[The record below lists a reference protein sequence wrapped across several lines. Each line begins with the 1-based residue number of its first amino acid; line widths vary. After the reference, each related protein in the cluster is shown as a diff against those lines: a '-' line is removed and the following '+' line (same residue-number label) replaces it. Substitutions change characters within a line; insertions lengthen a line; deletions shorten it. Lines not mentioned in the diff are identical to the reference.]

1 MNTEVLREAAV
12 LEYNAA
18 SSGEQTSYNFDYL
31 FMENCIQAGY
41 TMDEAI
47 DAALQKF
54 KLYMSQEAKLCS
66 RIGKEIK
73 ANVKKKNYPEAI
85 ALAKKRLAHL
95 ENLLKRA
102 DEEIDDDEEFII
114 SMEAMAKSIIITMIV
129 SAILV
134 KVAEGIVP
142 GSGWLIDAIK
152 KGVSKLKI
160 KLGKD
165 GSFIR
170 DMVDPIL
177 TIAGI
182 SKQVSNPI
190 VSHKIKK
197 WQKNRNGDIN
207 REFNEGRPDMTT
219 MSISRTQAK
228 TRFKKLIQA
237 QKDEIKM
244 LEEAQRLHNRPKP
257 KNESV
262 ELLTEGFS
270 HNDKI
275 ELGVAFGLIATA
287 LVFKG
292 IPEARRKILENKR
305 KKAEEMRSKSLHKE
319 SVAKG
324 LKDAMLIAQGKLKG
338 EAAVNSS
345 ANFDL
350 LKYVGCPADKAADY
364 INALIAADS
373 DKALTDMDDSYK
385 SFYTWHNDRRYDA
398 KSSADVCDILDKYEN
413 DPKYVFYADAAYELL
428 FYDAKTKKV
437 HEVLGDEGKEIIY
450 DFSEIYR
457 KYKIPTS
464 IYNEI
469 KAAASNASN
478 ESVELDE
485 GFFRFGGKAKR
496 DDKYSSLA
504 SAAQKAYNKKFIG
517 SDEFISE
524 ARKRCPIPK
533 GDYTNDDQI
542 LDVLA
547 KSMSKA
553 VKLPSFAKLIKSHN
567 EAIKEYEALDK
578 AKFNSSDSYIV
589 KVSDFA
595 IDNDGEYI
603 NFSSSNQFVNSMFAE
618 TFEKLANALL
628 SDAGIKRHV
637 STGDGDEGAVYLDES
652 VGLDEGLFDFFRKK
666 KSSSSKKYVSKEDA
680 MHAEFMKWY
689 NSLPD
694 KNKEAFYNEMMKIA
708 ARLVKQ
714 QLAAN
719 KHGGTGFS
727 VHELDDDLEE
737 DPKTMKYIYAFEY
750 DIYDFFN
757 NANINYRDDVQTND
771 FWEAQSELVKK
782 FKAAGIELDCGGD
795 WDDGPFYIISVSD
808 AIKRK
813 FTPKTTSASDKL
825 NEAAS
830 LDSST
835 KSALASFGFSALLFA
850 GALGVKHMS
859 RKRREALERKIK
871 KEQADKRAKE
881 KAEAETLGLRSALMV
896 AKGEYTV
903 PALADIDK
911 LKCAGCSAE
920 NAEKYLQKI
929 LDKGGE
935 SREILDRFIDDAESN
950 DYPDEDMIA
959 AIKKHMD
966 NPIYVIDVEGTYSI
980 TFYDAKTGK
989 VHIVTFGKDE
999 ETVDFKAM
1007 YDKYVVP
1014 VDLRRYYIKR
1024 INEIKVK
1031 DRRAIKE
1038 NVDIIVEASILLNS
1052 GFRGTREE
1060 VLQEAKL
1067 KTSARNMLPDSDFG
1081 LPEDRKFPLNDAAH
1095 VKAAIKMFS
1104 HCPDEKKAKL
1114 AKRIVTAMGKYGIDT
1129 KFSKDSPMYNYV
1141 SAKYKAD

>member
-41 TMDEAI
+41 TMDEAV

-73 ANVKKKNYPEAI
+73 TNVKKKNYPEAI

-95 ENLLKRA
+95 ENLLRRA

-152 KGVSKLKI
+152 KGVGKLKI

-170 DMVDPIL
+170 DIVDPIL

-182 SKQVSNPI
+182 SKQVSKPI
-190 VSHKIKK
+190 VSHKIKQ

-244 LEEAQRLHNRPKP
+244 LEEAQRLHNKPKP

-262 ELLTEGFS
+262 EL
-270 HNDKI
+270 
-275 ELGVAFGLIATA
+275 
-287 LVFKG
+287 
-292 IPEARRKILENKR
+292 
-305 KKAEEMRSKSLHKE
+305 
-319 SVAKG
+319 
-324 LKDAMLIAQGKLKG
+324 
-338 EAAVNSS
+338 
-345 ANFDL
+345 
-350 LKYVGCPADKAADY
+350 
-364 INALIAADS
+364 
-373 DKALTDMDDSYK
+373 
-385 SFYTWHNDRRYDA
+385 
-398 KSSADVCDILDKYEN
+398 
-413 DPKYVFYADAAYELL
+413 
-428 FYDAKTKKV
+428 
-437 HEVLGDEGKEIIY
+437 DEGILNI
-450 DFSEIYR
+450 
-457 KYKIPTS
+457 
-464 IYNEI
+464 
-469 KAAASNASN
+469 
-478 ESVELDE
+478 
-485 GFFRFGGKAKR
+485 FG
-496 DDKYSSLA
+496 
-504 SAAQKAYNKKFIG
+504 
-517 SDEFISE
+517 
-524 ARKRCPIPK
+524 
-533 GDYTNDDQI
+533 
-542 LDVLA
+542 
-547 KSMSKA
+547 
-553 VKLPSFAKLIKSHN
+553 
-567 EAIKEYEALDK
+567 
-578 AKFNSSDSYIV
+578 
-589 KVSDFA
+589 
-595 IDNDGEYI
+595 
-603 NFSSSNQFVNSMFAE
+603 
-618 TFEKLANALL
+618 
-628 SDAGIKRHV
+628 
-637 STGDGDEGAVYLDES
+637 
-652 VGLDEGLFDFFRKK
+652 KK
-666 KSSSSKKYVSKEDA
+666 KKTSPAPKRMSKEDA

-714 QLAAN
+714 QLDAN

-782 FKAAGIELDCGGD
+782 FKGAGIELDCGGD

-813 FTPKTTSASDKL
+813 FTPKA
-825 NEAAS
+825 
-830 LDSST
+830 
-835 KSALASFGFSALLFA
+835 
-850 GALGVKHMS
+850 
-859 RKRREALERKIK
+859 
-871 KEQADKRAKE
+871 
-881 KAEAETLGLRSALMV
+881 
-896 AKGEYTV
+896 
-903 PALADIDK
+903 P
-911 LKCAGCSAE
+911 
-920 NAEKYLQKI
+920 
-929 LDKGGE
+929 
-935 SREILDRFIDDAESN
+935 
-950 DYPDEDMIA
+950 
-959 AIKKHMD
+959 
-966 NPIYVIDVEGTYSI
+966 
-980 TFYDAKTGK
+980 
-989 VHIVTFGKDE
+989 VT
-999 ETVDFKAM
+999 
-1007 YDKYVVP
+1007 
-1014 VDLRRYYIKR
+1014 
-1024 INEIKVK
+1024 N
-1031 DRRAIKE
+1031 E

-1067 KTSARNMLPDSDFG
+1067 KPSARNMLLDSDFG

-1095 VKAAIKMFS
+1095 VRAAIKMFP

-1129 KFSKDSPMYNYV
+1129 KFGKDSPMYNYV